1 MSEKRTRARRPTP
14 SRTSPIRDF
23 STVLQDQP
31 PGASPHADA
40 HTDAQPE
47 HVNGERPKTDFL
59 SDTVAQG
66 ARLGYAVIQEQIR
79 QGQLI
84 AQQWTQGKR
93 PGNGFDISALLQ
105 RTMHLSTDLGALL
118 FDVTSAITKN
128 GSGDAHRT
136 DGAPSASAG
145 TGVQSAASARL
156 SLEVE
161 ARGHTKVML
170 DLSAKAI
177 EGHLHV
183 PALYSLDGQSP
194 PLTRISFDGLALRVE
209 IPDEQP
215 AGTYSGVVVDRR
227 TNEPRGTLSVLLTR

>member
-1 MSEKRTRARRPTP
+1 MSEKRTRQRRPTP
-14 SRTSPIRDF
+14 ARTSPIRDF
-23 STVLQDQP
+23 STVLHP
-31 PGASPHADA
+31 EPAKPTASAEP
-40 HTDAQPE
+40 QPE
-47 HVNGERPKTDFL
+47 QANGQQPRSDFL

-93 PGNGFDISALLQ
+93 PGNGFDVSALLQ

-128 GSGDAHRT
+128 GAGDARRA
-136 DGAPSASAG
+136 DGASTTSAG
-145 TGVQSAASARL
+145 VGAQSVANVRMSV
-156 SLEVE
+156 EIE

-170 DLSAKAI
+170 DLSASAI

-183 PALYSLDGQSP
+183 PALYSLAGDSP
-194 PLTRISFDGLALRVE
+194 PLTRIAFEGLALRVQ

-227 TNEPRGTLSVLLTR
+227 TNEPRGTLSVQLTR

>member
-1 MSEKRTRARRPTP
+1 MSEKRTRVRRPTP
-14 SRTSPIRDF
+14 SRTNPIRDF

-31 PGASPHADA
+31 PAANAHADP
-40 HTDAQPE
+40 QPA

-93 PGNGFDISALLQ
+93 SGNGFDVSALLQ

-128 GSGDAHRT
+128 GTSDAQRA
-136 DGAPSASAG
+136 DGAPAATAG
-145 TGVQSAASARL
+145 IAANAASARL
-156 SLEVE
+156 SVEIE

-170 DLSAKAI
+170 DLAAKAI

-183 PALYSLDGQSP
+183 PALYSLDGQNP
-194 PLTRISFDGLALRVE
+194 PMTRITFDGLAMRIE

>member
-1 MSEKRTRARRPTP
+1 MLQGEPPNPT
-14 SRTSPIRDF
+14 TS
-23 STVLQDQP
+23 
-31 PGASPHADA
+31 ADP
-40 HTDAQPE
+40 QPE
-47 HVNGERPKTDFL
+47 KANGQQPRSDFR

-93 PGNGFDISALLQ
+93 PGNGFDVSALLQ

-118 FDVTSAITKN
+118 FDVTSALTKN
-128 GSGDAHRT
+128 GAGDPRRAE
-136 DGAPSASAG
+136 GAPTTSP
-145 TGVQSAASARL
+145 GVGAQSLANVRMSV
-156 SLEVE
+156 EIE

-170 DLSAKAI
+170 DLSASAI

-183 PALYSLDGQSP
+183 PALYSLAGDSP
-194 PLTRISFDGLALRVE
+194 PLTRIAFEGLALRVQ

-215 AGTYSGVVVDRR
+215 AGTYSGVVVDQR
-227 TNEPRGTLSVLLTR
+227 TNEPRGTLSVQLTR